1 MSKSKKNVIDPE
13 NIITNYGADAVRLF
27 ILSDSPPQKDVQWSD
42 KGMVSSYK
50 FVQKLWQLHQKIK
63 LKLENKTN
71 LAEDLELK
79 KYTNQM
85 INKFTYNL
93 ETFSYNV
100 IIANM
105 YEIYNFFIKHLEKNI
120 NSKDLLENY
129 KKILTIFFP
138 IIPHFVSEC
147 MEDLNLNVEV
157 DWPKIDKK
165 FLEDNIVNY
174 VIQVNGK
181 KRGLINLE
189 KK

>member
-1 MSKSKKNVIDPE
+1 
-13 NIITNYGADAVRLF
+13 
-27 ILSDSPPQKDVQWSD
+27 
-42 KGMVSSYK
+42 
-50 FVQKLWQLHQKIK
+50 
-63 LKLENKTN
+63 
-71 LAEDLELK
+71 
-79 KYTNQM
+79 M

-120 NSKDLLENY
+120 SSKDLLENY

-181 KRGLINLE
+181 KRGLINSE
-189 KK
+189 KNITEDELFNIVKSKNLLDKYISNKNIKKTIFVKNKLLNILIND